1 MSKVISLTKRKKLN
15 EKYGNV
21 CQICN
26 KDISNQYDLCIEH
39 VIPKSKG
46 GTNHIEN
53 LSIAC
58 RTCNTKKGVKNS
70 NDISENSIF
79 NDIDFY
85 INLIN
90 YEIQNDVFDKKETY
104 NHVKNILNDYKEKI
118 EKLEELLFLISSKEG
133 EL

>member
-1 MSKVISLTKRKKLN
+1 MSKVISLTKKKILN

-26 KDISNQYDLCIEH
+26 KNILDQYDLCIEH
-39 VIPKSKG
+39 IIPKSKR
-46 GTNHIEN
+46 GTNNIEN
-53 LSIAC
+53 LSIVC
-58 RTCNTKKGVKNS
+58 RACNTKKGVKNS

-79 NDIDFY
+79 NDVNFY

-90 YEIQNDVFDKKETY
+90 YEIQNNVFDKTETY
-104 NHVKNILNDYKEKI
+104 NHVKNILNEYKEKI
-118 EKLEELLFLISSKEG
+118 EKLEELLSLISSKEG